1 MPTSMQKIK
10 KLATIWIV
18 SSIGLISK
26 VSAVTVRTFRDTKDT
41 EHDMSQ
47 IDGSRSILDMINVIN
62 SYLRFAIWFCC
73 FLFMIRNWYKLIT
86 AAWDEKATWAAKKA
100 LLWSGIWI
108 IICLLSYT
116 IVNIA
121 VRLFA

>member
-1 MPTSMQKIK
+1 MQKLK
-10 KLATIWIV
+10 KLATIWII
-18 SSIGLISK
+18 SSIGFISK
-26 VSAVTVRTFRDTKDT
+26 VFAVTVRTFRDTKDT

-47 IDGSRSILDMINVIN
+47 ISGSRSILDMINVIN
-62 SYLRFAIWFCC
+62 SYLWFTIWFCC
-73 FLFMIRNWYKLIT
+73 FLFMIRNWFKLIT
-86 AAWDEKATWAAKKA
+86 ASWDEKATWSAKKA

-108 IICLLSYT
+108 VICLLAYA